1 MTDCKDCFHKFV
13 CTILENKGYQQ
24 DCKHFADRSRF
35 VKPPC
40 RVGDTVYVLDY
51 DNAIDEFFTKKK
63 NIVEERRVRRIE
75 IHKNNEFRVFDTF
88 AYGEPP
94 KKIGETLFFTKEAAE
109 QVLKKHEGND

>member
-94 KKIGETLFFTKEAAE
+94 KKNWRNLVLYKRSRRAGVEEA
-109 QVLKKHEGND
+109 